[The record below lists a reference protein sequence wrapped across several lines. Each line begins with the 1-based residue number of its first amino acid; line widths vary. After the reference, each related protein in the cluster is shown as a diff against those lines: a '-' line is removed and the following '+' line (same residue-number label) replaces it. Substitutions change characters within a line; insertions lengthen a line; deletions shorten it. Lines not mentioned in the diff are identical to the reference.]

1 MTLLDQLR
9 EWRELLAGLG
19 VGAVT
24 AAGAVLGVR
33 RLQSR
38 ERLQATRDRVESTFT
53 VELGNERASAV
64 LDVRQALNERA
75 ELLAANARLQALA
88 THQAGELERQARAFA
103 SWRRLVLRHD
113 PKAAEWLPSSIIGLD
128 QAPPAS
134 SSSSS

>member
-1 MTLLDQLR
+1 VTLLDQLR

-53 VELGNERASAV
+53 VELA
-64 LDVRQALNERA
+64 NERA